1 MKSDEVCACAC
12 ACIPHICIQTYR
24 HATHTYICAFA
35 LAGDMWQQ
43 KPCLRLTWPAV
54 VVWLRS
60 VRPSYRPPALRP
72 SVSVW
77 GIEAFN
83 LIFVQVRFTYPLPF
97 PPVPFALC
105 VCVCVC
111 GITCI
116 LSRCARLGVGT
127 MVSSY
132 SARLCW
138 LHWTWAAARAA
149 TLLPGHTLRSNERA
163 STHLN

>member
-83 LIFVQVRFTYPLPF
+83 LIFVQVRFTYHLPF

-105 VCVCVC
+105 VCVWDYVHIEQVC
-111 GITCI
+111 ETGRRNYGKFV
-116 LSRCARLGVGT
+116 LSLALLVALNLSCCQGCHT
-127 MVSSY
+127 
-132 SARLCW
+132 SARPHVAL
-138 LHWTWAAARAA
+138 
-149 TLLPGHTLRSNERA
+149 
-163 STHLN
+163 